1 MNKKVTLSKEHIA
14 AINRDRQ
21 VIDNF
26 DCLDAFF
33 RMESVDI
40 NLVRKLLFELI
51 DDPQT
56 RLDSIW
62 WNLGEGNTAIYPSK
76 VIPTLENE
84 KPYDSWFREGI
95 DILKVLI
102 DETRKRGL
110 ETFFSYRINGSHE

>member
-62 WNLGEGNTAIYPSK
+62 WNLGSK
-76 VIPTLENE
+76 HDQAGRDMSSTP
-84 KPYDSWFREGI
+84 
-95 DILKVLI
+95 
-102 DETRKRGL
+102 GL
-110 ETFFSYRINGSHE
+110 E